1 LKSTGSRLQLLQTC
15 VKPDHCAAMT
25 STNTQS
31 TAHTNPAHVF
41 QATGQPGSALA
52 RRCRRRSSPGGAV
65 LGGACDVADRKLVR
79 TSASLFDSA
88 DDTAKCCSD
97 GTCMRKLCETDLAV
111 STWADGWLRPR
122 VQRLRHARLLLT
134 TTCTRVS
141 ATQSRSRLGQQPS
154 KIVGTVSCAV
164 THGRD
169 RNQRT
174 FQDKM
179 SS

>member
-1 LKSTGSRLQLLQTC
+1 MGWGLKSTGSRLQLLQTC

-97 GTCMRKLCETDLAV
+97 GTCMRKLCDVLR
-111 STWADGWLRPR
+111 SPSLGFRRLSGRLIWLSAPGLTGGSGRASRGCDMRDFCSQPPAHECQLLSR
-122 VQRLRHARLLLT
+122 VRAWVNSHQRLSAR
-134 TTCTRVS
+134 
-141 ATQSRSRLGQQPS
+141 
-154 KIVGTVSCAV
+154 
-164 THGRD
+164 
-169 RNQRT
+169 
-174 FQDKM
+174 
-179 SS
+179 